1 MGSLSSTRFAVA
13 AFLVVAVMEATN
25 PAAAQSFNELREQR
39 AARQA
44 QAEWRRVLPAEIACI
59 DQRLRR
65 KGSSVEALIRR
76 GVKPWATRLIELR
89 SSCRDFVGGVHTD
102 TALALTGDATGPPT
116 PTASQGNL
124 NEPKDA
130 GVMPS
135 AESLKDSGATPPS
148 SEKTVGQLAEE
159 QVKQGDVE
167 PKNGVQSG
175 KMEWLS
181 AAFLFALVAIATL
194 LGIVVYLFIRWR
206 NTGQRTATV
215 SLAGK
220 NSEGAGNTPLDAT
233 IAEAGK
239 AVPPLADKEIQ
250 LPNQIRSEEASMS
263 QDSAQSSNSQPTYGE
278 LFPEIVSMKLRN
290 SG

>member
-1 MGSLSSTRFAVA
+1 MSSLSSTRFAVA

-25 PAAAQSFNELREQR
+25 PAAAQSFNELHEQR

-102 TALALTGDATGPPT
+102 TAPALTGDATGPPT
-116 PTASQGNL
+116 PTVSQGNL

-130 GVMPS
+130 GVIPS
-135 AESLKDSGATPPS
+135 AESLKDSSATPPS

-175 KMEWLS
+175 IMEWLS

-220 NSEGAGNTPLDAT
+220 NSEGAGNTALDAT

-250 LPNQIRSEEASMS
+250 QPNKIRSAEASMS

>member
-13 AFLVVAVMEATN
+13 AFLVIEVMEAST
-25 PAAAQSFNELREQR
+25 PAAAQSFNELHEQR

-102 TALALTGDATGPPT
+102 TAPALTEDATGPPT
-116 PTASQGNL
+116 PTVSQGNL

-135 AESLKDSGATPPS
+135 AESLKNSSATPPS

-239 AVPPLADKEIQ
+239 AVPSLADKEIQ
-250 LPNQIRSEEASMS
+250 QPNQIRSAEASMS

>member
-1 MGSLSSTRFAVA
+1 
-13 AFLVVAVMEATN
+13 
-25 PAAAQSFNELREQR
+25 EQR

-102 TALALTGDATGPPT
+102 TAPALTGDATGPPT
-116 PTASQGNL
+116 PTVSQGNL
-124 NEPKDA
+124 KEPKDA

-135 AESLKDSGATPPS
+135 AESLKDSSATPPS

-167 PKNGVQSG
+167 PKNGAQSG
-175 KMEWLS
+175 KMEWLCLS
-181 AAFLFALVAIATL
+181 VCL
-194 LGIVVYLFIRWR
+194 
-206 NTGQRTATV
+206 
-215 SLAGK
+215 
-220 NSEGAGNTPLDAT
+220 
-233 IAEAGK
+233 
-239 AVPPLADKEIQ
+239 
-250 LPNQIRSEEASMS
+250 
-263 QDSAQSSNSQPTYGE
+263 SSNRYVAWYCRVLVHQ
-278 LFPEIVSMKLRN
+278 MA
-290 SG
+290 

>member
-13 AFLVVAVMEATN
+13 AFLVAAVMEATN
-25 PAAAQSFNELREQR
+25 PAAAQSFNELHEQR

-76 GVKPWATRLIELR
+76 GVKPSATRLIELR

-102 TALALTGDATGPPT
+102 TAPALTGDATGPPT
-116 PTASQGNL
+116 PTVSQGNL

-135 AESLKDSGATPPS
+135 AESLKDSSATPPS

-181 AAFLFALVAIATL
+181 AVFLFALVAIATL
-194 LGIVVYLFIRWR
+194 LGIVMYLFIRWR

-220 NSEGAGNTPLDAT
+220 NSERAGNTPLDAT

-250 LPNQIRSEEASMS
+250 QPNQIRSAEATMS

>member
-1 MGSLSSTRFAVA
+1 
-13 AFLVVAVMEATN
+13 MEATN
-25 PAAAQSFNELREQR
+25 PAAAQSFNELHEQR